1 MNGVHD
7 FGDAESLALD
17 DDRLGFE
24 DEPPVAR
31 SAAKPASAA
40 SHQELKFEDESDETF
55 ATEAP
60 KRNTQRIVLLVLI
73 GGVVLVMLGKPIAQK
88 FFMTQPIPDTGQ
100 AAPMQAMEPAR
111 PLPTAQQQLQ
121 PPAAAAPALV
131 QPAQAAP
138 TTLSPATTA
147 PATASPLVV
156 EASAPEKEQALLAPS
171 AGKAALGGK
180 AVAVERPADGDASQ
194 PKAAAPE
201 ETMEAKVARL
211 EKEVKTLTARNRQL
225 SAAKSTRS
233 GHAERA
239 QQKTRGGD
247 GASKVL
253 GMSAT
258 SVWVRKANGSAAE
271 LRVGDHFKNGEVIQS
286 IDQQAQVVETD
297 RGRYKVS
304 F

>member
-31 SAAKPASAA
+31 SAAKPAAAA
-40 SHQELKFEDESDETF
+40 SHQELKFEDESDEPP
-55 ATEAP
+55 AAEAP
-60 KRNTQRIVLLVLI
+60 KRNAQRIALLVLI
-73 GGVVLVMLGKPIAQK
+73 GGVVLVMLGKPIVQK
-88 FFMTQPIPDTGQ
+88 FFMPQPIPDTGQ
-100 AAPMQAMEPAR
+100 AAPMQSMEAAR
-111 PLPTAQQQLQ
+111 PLPSAQQQLQ
-121 PPAAAAPALV
+121 PAVAAPAVV
-131 QPAQAAP
+131 QPPPQAAP
-138 TTLSPATTA
+138 VTLSPATT
-147 PATASPLVV
+147 PAAASPLAA
-156 EASAPEKEQALLAPS
+156 EASAPEKEPALLAPS
-171 AGKAALGGK
+171 AGKSALGGK
-180 AVAVERPADGDASQ
+180 AVAAERAADGDASQ

-225 SAAKSTRS
+225 SAAKSSRS